1 MIPKTEL
8 FDEIIKFCFEKKIV
22 FEMETQGEM
31 NATSFRKVDNKNV
44 FTITIANN
52 KDKNLNKII
61 SEGFNS
67 LKKFFE

>member
-61 SEGFNS
+61 LEGFNS